1 MASRVNV
8 KFVVLLSTSVA
19 AVFAMVAGV
28 AIWVLSH
35 TGPELE
41 REGDQLMAAGLYEDA
56 SSPKSSSPPSRSR
69 RSTTLASWRR
79 VC

>member
-56 SSPKSSSPPSRSR
+56 MKVYGKAYTFVES
-69 RSTTLASWRR
+69 
-79 VC
+79 VE